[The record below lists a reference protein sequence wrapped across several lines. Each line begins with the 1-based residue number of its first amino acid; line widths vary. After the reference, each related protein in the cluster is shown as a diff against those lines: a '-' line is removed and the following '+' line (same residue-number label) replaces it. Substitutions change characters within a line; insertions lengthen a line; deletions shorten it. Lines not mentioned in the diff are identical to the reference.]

1 MEENKEYEFFKKK
14 DTDQI
19 WWLKEKNTNNDIL
32 FFSFDKEKTYDL
44 FNDYPGKMTEEEVK
58 IFDNENE
65 YWSKYFEDRKKVSE

>member
-19 WWLKEKNTNNDIL
+19 WWLKEKDSNNDLL

-44 FNDYPGKMTEEEVK
+44 FNDYPKNMTAEEVE
-58 IFDNENE
+58 IFDKENE
-65 YWSKYFEDRKKVSE
+65 YWAKYFEDRKKVSE

>member
-19 WWLKEKNTNNDIL
+19 WWLKEKNSNNDLL

-44 FNDYPGKMTEEEVK
+44 FNDYPGNMTPEEVE
-58 IFDNENE
+58 IFDKENE
-65 YWSKYFEDRKKVSE
+65 YWAKYFEDRKKSSE